1 MVKKEKLPE
10 LADIVRSGALVAGYL
25 RAIGAEKDVIVE
37 CEGSKP
43 KLISKAEALA
53 RDIWDKALNGQ
64 DEMLKYKY
72 RELLMNRAEGKP
84 GTAGESGPQIQQIP
98 DRPSAANVKR
108 LNEMVA

>member
-1 MVKKEKLPE
+1 MKEKPPE
-10 LADIVRSGALVAGYL
+10 LGDFARSGALVAGYL

-37 CEGSKP
+37 IGNKSKF
-43 KLISKAEALA
+43 ISKAEALA
-53 RDIWDKALNGQ
+53 RDIWNKALNGQ

-98 DRPSAANVKR
+98 EKISETNKKR
-108 LNEMVA
+108 LNAMVV